1 MQLTIKKIQD
11 LGLKKLA
18 LDEAQFG
25 SFKTHLAEFQTAIKK
40 GVHEKTVEI
49 PLQNFLRDTFYR
61 PYLVNKKTG
70 VEFDLAIFDGK
81 TTESQAVVL
90 FEIKQPEGNKKEM
103 MSIQKPNAKALHELV
118 LYYFQEIKG
127 GNSSI
132 QHLIVTDLVQW
143 FVFDE
148 KTFADFF
155 RKNTAIRKLFDNCH
169 NKKHTTD
176 IFYKDLENLLEKN
189 DENLECLYFDLSKIN
204 PLSKKDDLALLCR
217 FFLPTHLL
225 NIKPTAEDANT
236 INLPF
241 YNELLHILGLRESKN
256 EKGNLVIK
264 RLPEGERLS
273 GSFLELTINRLE
285 ITNTFGELKDK
296 DLFGDTRTEQIE
308 SVALELC
315 ITWLN
320 RILFLKLLEAQIIQY
335 DHNKN
340 NKNNKKGKTAASTL
354 EKTTVSFLTNR
365 TIKNFDS
372 LYDLF
377 FEVLAKRTDERQP
390 HIQKE
395 FGNIPY
401 LNSSLFEIQKE
412 SLERQLFSIDAISPN
427 RELPFFKATCL
438 LDADKKRRTGSDL
451 TLRYLLDFLSA
462 YNFGSETDDN
472 NIRSKADSMV
482 NAAVLGKI
490 FEKLNGYKD
499 GAIFTPAFVTMHITR
514 QALRHVALQ
523 KVRDTEGV
531 DVQTFEDL
539 KNYCS
544 RFFKATDVLRINT
557 LFNSIKLCDPSVGS
571 GHFLVSAL
579 NEMMAMKSDL
589 GILADENGKVLMC
602 RIEIKGDE
610 LHIFRHGDTEL
621 FAYTPDDPESQRI
634 QETLFREKQ
643 TIIENCL
650 YGVDINPKSIAI
662 CQLRLW
668 IELLKNTYYTRASG
682 FRELETLPN
691 LDINI
696 FAGDSLVGRFPM
708 AGSANLVKNSIDVY
722 RKRRHDYFKERNS
735 EAKQAVRAEIND
747 LKNKITKGFAD
758 RREHWDVEIQ
768 KHKTTLYQKY
778 KIKTDDEQ
786 GLQSTFDFG
795 EVEPLKLKEKEQIS
809 VDNLLKKI
817 EKLKQERQDY
827 ERLCRKA
834 FEWRFQIPDVLN
846 DKAEFEGFDIII
858 GNPPYI
864 PQGELSPAFK
874 AFADRFFR
882 AGSGMSDMLV
892 YFIELS
898 FNLLRPSGVFSMIV
912 SNKFMRADYGKNLRT
927 FLAKYTPLS
936 IIDFGDLPVFKEAT
950 AYPAIIAF
958 ENTQINHSEFKDVNE
973 KNEETLSQNLDDA
986 HLDVEK
992 NDKPS
997 PQTIDFQCLNPKNL
1011 TFDGLTLH
1019 DYFEK
1024 NSFTLNSDSLKTEGW
1039 NLTNE
1044 NEQGLLGKI
1053 KKVGQTLGEY
1063 VSIRKIGQKTG
1074 QFVTE
1079 EQIFYGIKTGLN
1091 ESFVIDLETC
1101 DRLIAEDPNAAKII
1115 KPFLAGR
1122 DIKRYQVPK
1131 TDKFLIC
1138 FKKGKTKADNVT
1150 NEDPEVWLQKTY
1162 PSVYAWLLPFKSKAI
1177 TRTDKGDYWWEL
1189 RACDYYEEFDKPKI
1203 YFPGMSSDVT
1213 AFTFDDKGLYGNDNA
1228 QMIISDDK
1236 YLLGVLN
1243 SKVSHFFLS
1252 RICDFVRGGFAR
1264 LKISYVKQIPIPP
1277 ADAAEQ
1283 LAIAEL
1289 VETILSKKQADAQ
1302 ANTSAEE
1309 RAIDVLV
1316 YALFR
1321 IDDADEIGLIE
1332 EK

>member
-1 MQLTIKKIQD
+1 MQLTIRKIQD

-25 SFKTHLAEFQTAIKK
+25 SFKTHLAEFQTVIKK

-90 FEIKQPEGNKKEM
+90 FEIKQPDGNKKEM

-155 RKNTAIRKLFDNCH
+155 RKNTAIRKLFDNCY

-189 DENLECLYFDLSKIN
+189 DAAIECLYFDLSKIN
-204 PLSKKDDLALLCR
+204 PLSKKDDVALLCR
-217 FFLPTHLL
+217 FFSPTHLL
-225 NIKPTAEDANT
+225 NIKPTAEDANS

-340 NKNNKKGKTAASTL
+340 NKKGKTAASTL

-438 LDADKKRRTGSDL
+438 LNADGKRRTGSDL

-462 YNFGSETDDN
+462 YNFGSETDNN

-531 DVQTFEDL
+531 DVQSFEDL
-539 KNYCS
+539 KNYCH

-579 NEMMAMKSDL
+579 NEMMAMKSEL

-668 IELLKNTYYTRASG
+668 IELLKNTYYTRTSG

-696 FAGDSLVGRFPM
+696 FSGDSLVGRFPM

-846 DKAEFEGFDIII
+846 NKAEFEGFDIII

-864 PQGELSPAFK
+864 PQEELSPAFK
-874 AFADRFFR
+874 AFAERFFK

-912 SNKFMRADYGKNLRT
+912 SNKFMRAGYGKNLRV

-973 KNEETLSQNLDDA
+973 KKQENEETLPQNLDDA
-986 HLDVEK
+986 HLDIEK

-997 PQTIDFQCLNPKNL
+997 PQIVDFQCLNPKDLN
-1011 TFDGLTLH
+1011 FEGLTLH

-1044 NEQGLLGKI
+1044 SEQGLLEKI
-1053 KKVGQTLGEY
+1053 KNVGQTLGEY
-1063 VSIRKIGQKTG
+1063 VSIRKIGKKTG

-1091 ESFVIDLETC
+1091 EAFVIDLETR

-1131 TDKFLIC
+1131 TDKYLIG
-1138 FKKGKTKADNVT
+1138 FKKGKTKADNLT
-1150 NEDPEVWLQKTY
+1150 DEEPELWLQKTY
-1162 PSVYAWLLPFKSKAI
+1162 PSVYAWLLPFKNKATI
-1177 TRTDKGDYWWEL
+1177 RTDKGDYWWEL

-1203 YFPGMSSDVT
+1203 MYQIFQVT
-1213 AFTFDDKGLYGNDNA
+1213 PCFIYDESGTFCNNSMWILPTDDK
-1228 QMIISDDK
+1228 
-1236 YLLGVLN
+1236 LLLALLN
-1243 SKVSHFFLS
+1243 SKLGWYQISN
-1252 RICDFVRGGFAR
+1252 ICTQIQNGYQLIFKYLRNFIVPTN
-1264 LKISYVKQIPIPP
+1264 ISLDDRRQI
-1277 ADAAEQ
+1277 EN
-1283 LAIAEL
+1283 L

-1302 ANTSAEE
+1302 GDTQAEE

-1316 YALFR
+1316 YALFG
-1321 IDDADEIGLIE
+1321 IDDAEEIQLIE
-1332 EK
+1332 GQ

>member
-11 LGLKKLA
+11 LGLKKQA
-18 LDEAQFG
+18 LDDAQFDD
-25 SFKTHLAEFQTAIKK
+25 FKTHLAEFQTAIKK
-40 GVHEKTVEI
+40 GVDEKTVEI

-61 PYLVNKKTG
+61 SYLVNKKTG
-70 VEFDLAIFDGK
+70 MDIDLAIFDGK
-81 TTESQAVVL
+81 TTDSQVTVL
-90 FEIKQPEGNKKEM
+90 FEIKKPEGNKKEM
-103 MSIQKPNAKALHELV
+103 MSLEKPNAKALHELV

-155 RKNTAIRKLFDNCH
+155 RKNTAIKKLFENCY

-176 IFYKDLENLLEKN
+176 IFYKDLENLLEKTH
-189 DENLECLYFDLSKIN
+189 ETIECIHFNLSKFN
-204 PLSKKDDLALLCR
+204 PLSKKEDVALLCR
-217 FFLPTHLL
+217 FFSPTHLL
-225 NIKPTAEDANT
+225 NIKPTAEDANS
-236 INLPF
+236 INIPF

-264 RLPEGERLS
+264 RLPKGERLN

-296 DLFGDTRTEQIE
+296 DLFGDTRVEQIE

-335 DHNKN
+335 DHNK
-340 NKNNKKGKTAASTL
+340 KNKTAASTP
-354 EKTTVSFLTNR
+354 EKTTASFLTNS

-377 FEVLAKRTDERQP
+377 FEVLAKRTDVRQP

-438 LDADKKRRTGSDL
+438 LDADRKRRTGSDL

-523 KVRDTEGV
+523 KIRDTEGV

-539 KNYCS
+539 KNYCH
-544 RFFKATDVLRINT
+544 RFFKAADVLTINA
-557 LFNSIKLCDPSVGS
+557 LFNSIRLCDPSVGS

-589 GILADENGKVLMC
+589 GILADEKGSRLQC

-696 FAGDSLVGRFPM
+696 FSGDSLVGRYKIQSD
-708 AGSANLVKNSIDVY
+708 GNTIKNTIETF

-758 RREHWDVEIQ
+758 RREYWDAEIQ
-768 KHKTTLYQKY
+768 KHKTTLIQKY
-778 KIKTDDEQ
+778 KIKTDTQ
-786 GLQSTFDFG
+786 QAVQSTFDFG
-795 EVEPLKLKEKEQIS
+795 EVIPLKLTEKEQIS

-817 EKLKQERQDY
+817 EKLNQERQDY

-846 DKAEFEGFDIII
+846 EKAEFEGFDIII

-864 PQGELSPAFK
+864 PQEELSPAFK
-874 AFADRFFR
+874 AFAERFFR
-882 AGSGMSDMLV
+882 SGSGMSDMLV

-912 SNKFMRADYGKNLRT
+912 SNKFMRAGYGKNLRT
-927 FLAKYTPLS
+927 FLTNYTPLS

-958 ENTQINHSEFKDVNE
+958 ENTKINDSRFSNV
-973 KNEETLSQNLDDA
+973 
-986 HLDVEK
+986 
-992 NDKPS
+992 NDKKQDLVNDIS
-997 PQTIDFQCLNPKNL
+997 VNDDSDANQDNDSSGKETIQTVDFQCLNPKNL
-1011 TFDGLTLH
+1011 NFDGLTLH

-1024 NSFTLNSDSLKTEGW
+1024 NSFTLTSNSLKTEGW

-1044 NEQGLLGKI
+1044 NEQGLLEKI
-1053 KKVGQTLGEY
+1053 KNAGQTLGEY
-1063 VSIRKIGQKTG
+1063 VSVRKIGKKTG
-1074 QFVTE
+1074 EFVTE
-1079 EQIFYGIKTGLN
+1079 GQIYRGVSTGCN
-1091 ESFVIDLETC
+1091 PAFTIEREDR
-1101 DRLIAEDPNAAKII
+1101 DRLIAEDPKAAEII
-1115 KPFLAGR
+1115 KPFLAGQ
-1122 DIKRYQVPK
+1122 DIKRYQTAQPK
-1131 TDKFLIC
+1131 KFMI
-1138 FKKGKTKADNVT
+1138 FTRRGIDIDN
-1150 NEDPEVWLQKTY
+1150 Y
-1162 PSVYAWLLPFKSKAI
+1162 PSVKKHLMGFYARLLPKPKHHVGEWNGRKEGNYKWFEIQDSI
-1177 TRTDKGDYWWEL
+1177 E
-1189 RACDYYEEFDKPKI
+1189 YYEEFDKPKI
-1203 YFPGMSSDVT
+1203 MFPDISVSMQAIYDTDGAYCLNT
-1213 AFTFDDKGLYGNDNA
+1213 AYIILTEDKFILGL
-1228 QMIISDDK
+1228 
-1236 YLLGVLN
+1236 LN
-1243 SKVSHFFLS
+1243 SKVIHFIMS
-1252 RICDFVRGGFAR
+1252 RISPAIRGGYLRFTR
-1264 LKISYVKQIPIPP
+1264 QYVETLPIPP
-1277 ADAAEQ
+1277 ADVAEQ
-1283 LAIAEL
+1283 LAIARF
-1289 VETILSKKQADAQ
+1289 VETILSKKRLDAQ
-1302 ANTSAEE
+1302 ADTQAEE
-1309 RAIDVLV
+1309 RAIDGLV
-1316 YALFR
+1316 YGLFG
-1321 IDDADEIGLIE
+1321 IEDGEEIRLIE
-1332 EK
+1332 GK